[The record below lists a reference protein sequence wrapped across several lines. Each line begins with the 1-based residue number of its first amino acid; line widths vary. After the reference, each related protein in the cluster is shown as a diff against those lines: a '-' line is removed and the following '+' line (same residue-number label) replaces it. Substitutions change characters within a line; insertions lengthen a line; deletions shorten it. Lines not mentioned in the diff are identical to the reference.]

1 MYAMILC
8 SPVGVAVT
16 SGIRYILTG
25 FCSYDNPDKSQ
36 STFLAG
42 YDRQFDGSAATA
54 RATGISNSDGVVD
67 NDAVQGIHS
76 GDILRGI
83 RIFDRCKAVAG
94 SLPTTFPRSDVTEDQ
109 NIVNGENDA
118 STLISLDGLTTSQ
131 VHQLVRDCGRLLDG
145 RECTVL
151 IERLPQDNDND
162 DDANVEWT
170 DLQCQQR
177 HVRKISGSLLNK
189 GKYWSFDYF
198 LREGWEKPDA
208 GIKRIE
214 TRPSVQKSKE

>member
-1 MYAMILC
+1 M
-8 SPVGVAVT
+8 AVT

-25 FCSYDNPDKSQ
+25 FCSYDNPDKSH

-42 YDRQFDGSAATA
+42 YDRQYDGSAATA
-54 RATGISNSDGVVD
+54 RVAGINSRDVSVED
-67 NDAVQGIHS
+67 DALQGIHS

-83 RIFDRCKAVAG
+83 RIFDRFKADAG
-94 SLPTTFPRSDVTEDQ
+94 SFSNIFSRPVVTDISDVVGEDK
-109 NIVNGENDA
+109 NSLNGEDDA

-151 IERLPQDNDND
+151 IERLPDDNDNH
-162 DDANVEWT
+162 DADVEWT

-177 HVRKISGSLLNK
+177 HIRKISGSLLSK
-189 GKYWSFDYF
+189 AKYWSFDYF
-198 LREGWEKPDA
+198 LREGWENP
-208 GIKRIE
+208 KRL
-214 TRPSVQKSKE
+214 VMLL